1 MHLRLFNK
9 HGGHIH
15 FNYEQNICTSSKNP
29 NEERQGCLMT
39 GKVLFITVD
48 GKLMKILTF
57 PSPSVDFFRVFFIK

>member
-29 NEERQGCLMT
+29 NEERQGCFNDRQGTIHNSRWQIDEDLDISES
-39 GKVLFITVD
+39 KC
-48 GKLMKILTF
+48 
-57 PSPSVDFFRVFFIK
+57 